1 MFTASDVYFF
11 DFIALPFIAFDL
23 IPLPFIRLPF
33 AVYCF

>member
-1 MFTASDVYFF
+1 MFIAF